1 MLAKWINSF
10 LVALPEMRPV
20 QHWIQRGSCPQWP
33 ASCNAQCSVT
43 WYSAKKKKW
52 IKYITK
58 KFYKSALN
66 QITYICKFYRN
77 TLQKQYSG
85 FRNIHGMPIITEFIA
100 ESFHKM
106 FIKLKYVTT
115 LFYRQDHWPQIYTMM
130 PMNINEFTI
139 HRNPTA
145 GTCVLTSVI
154 EQRARI
160 AGPLNW
166 SSFPVISFIKL

>member
-1 MLAKWINSF
+1 MNKIYNQKILQVSF
-10 LVALPEMRPV
+10 ESNYLHMQVL
-20 QHWIQRGSCPQWP
+20 Q
-33 ASCNAQCSVT
+33 
-43 WYSAKKKKW
+43 
-52 IKYITK
+52 KYIAKTK
-58 KFYKSALN
+58 
-66 QITYICKFYRN
+66 QW
-77 TLQKQYSG
+77 

-130 PMNINEFTI
+130 PMSINEFTI
-139 HRNPTA
+139 HRNPNA

>member
-1 MLAKWINSF
+1 ML
-10 LVALPEMRPV
+10 
-20 QHWIQRGSCPQWP
+20 
-33 ASCNAQCSVT
+33 CNMVFC
-43 WYSAKKKKW
+43 KKKKRNNIYNPPKITSQLW
-52 IKYITK
+52 IK
-58 KFYKSALN
+58 SL
-66 QITYICKFYRN
+66 KFYRN

-85 FRNIHGMPIITEFIA
+85 SKNIHGKPIITDFIA
-100 ESFHKM
+100 ELFHKM

-130 PMNINEFTI
+130 PMSINEFTI
-139 HRNPTA
+139 NRNPTA

>member
-1 MLAKWINSF
+1 MQRTNVTAFREWKDLLHFKSTLYFDIHIIYLRTAGHLLLAKWINAF

-66 QITYICKFYRN
+66 QITHMQV
-77 TLQKQYSG
+77 LQKYIAKTIQWFQKHSWHANYY
-85 FRNIHGMPIITEFIA
+85 RIYCRVVPQNVHQTKICDNII
-100 ESFHKM
+100 
-106 FIKLKYVTT
+106 L
-115 LFYRQDHWPQIYTMM
+115 
-130 PMNINEFTI
+130 
-139 HRNPTA
+139 
-145 GTCVLTSVI
+145 
-154 EQRARI
+154 
-160 AGPLNW
+160 
-166 SSFPVISFIKL
+166 